1 MLLGHAR
8 MHPWVQS
15 CALRA
20 CAVRAVRCANSK
32 HVQQVH
38 AAAGVHAETSAS
50 AGAIGCEVQ
59 CNRMC
64 CKQSTDVQCGNAL
77 QTTCSPL
84 QLQHMHAATL
94 APKHHVCLCTS
105 RQAQGGVSNLPHAPN
120 CEVRSTLH
128 NTDTA
133 TYPFPQHQSTCQ
145 GGLGFASLNPKPL
158 PSAGP

>member
-15 CALRA
+15 CALGA
-20 CAVRAVRCANSK
+20 CGVRAVRCANSK

-64 CKQSTDVQCGNAL
+64 CKQSTDVQCECTADDL
-77 QTTCSPL
+77 QS
-84 QLQHMHAATL
+84 
-94 APKHHVCLCTS
+94 
-105 RQAQGGVSNLPHAPN
+105 
-120 CEVRSTLH
+120 
-128 NTDTA
+128 TA
-133 TYPFPQHQSTCQ
+133 TTTHACSDVSAQAPRVPLHIPSSPRGCFQPPPCTQLRGPQHPPQYRHSYIPISPTPINMS
-145 GGLGFASLNPKPL
+145 GGSGFCILKP
-158 PSAGP
+158 